1 MPGYHSRKILVKPFE
16 SEAELWEAF
25 KNGSETA
32 YAHLFQQYAYLLY
45 SYGNKISPDADL
57 VEDCLQDLFI
67 KLWVNKSKLGEA
79 PSIKNYLLKAFR
91 RLLQDAVQKTRLKQ
105 EASEKELDFKLTLT
119 SESENAQQQLQLE
132 KEKKLQLA
140 IEKLSSRQKEV
151 IYLRF
156 YKKMANEEIA
166 EVMDIS
172 VPSVYNLVS
181 KALVVLEKH
190 LYFLSLLILFCLI
203 PSLV

>member
-1 MPGYHSRKILVKPFE
+1 MPVYNSKKSSAQPFE
-16 SEAELWEAF
+16 SEAELWNAF
-25 KNGSETA
+25 KKGDETA
-32 YAHLFQQYAYLLY
+32 YSYLYRQYAYLLY

-79 PSIKNYLLKAFR
+79 PSIKNYLLKAYR
-91 RLLQDAVQKTRLKQ
+91 RLLQDAVEKTRLRQ

-119 SESENAQQQLQLE
+119 AESENAQQQLQLE
-132 KEKKLQLA
+132 KERKLQLA

-156 YKKMANEEIA
+156 YKKLENEEIA

-181 KALVVLEKH
+181 KAIAVLEKH
-190 LYFLSLLILFCLI
+190 LYFLFLFILF
-203 PSLV
+203 SLTIN